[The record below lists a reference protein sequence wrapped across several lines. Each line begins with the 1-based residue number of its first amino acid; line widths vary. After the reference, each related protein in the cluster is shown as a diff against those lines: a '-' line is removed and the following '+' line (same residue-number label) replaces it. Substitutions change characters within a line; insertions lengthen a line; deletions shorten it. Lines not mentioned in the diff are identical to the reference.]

1 MKKDFNR
8 EEKPRQT
15 DRQTHTHTQRE
26 DGKVRAVAS
35 DSLHLGNEVV
45 TDPGQLIILFSLLLH
60 HLLQGVD
67 THLLLSQDR
76 LQRQSVRLGLA
87 ADLGNLLACL
97 PELLLRLGLQRLVL
111 LGLLLYPLYVILD
124 TLLQ

>member
-1 MKKDFNR
+1 M
-8 EEKPRQT
+8 
-15 DRQTHTHTQRE
+15 
-26 DGKVRAVAS
+26 
-35 DSLHLGNEVV
+35 
-45 TDPGQLIILFSLLLH
+45 
-60 HLLQGVD
+60 D

-111 LGLLLYPLYVILD
+111 LGLLLYPLYVILLPFLLTPLKHYCNL
-124 TLLQ
+124 TLYCMFIF